1 MLRKVLISLLI
12 FEEELELKKASIME
26 DVEENVDKDEGDF
39 DVYERVEKLVEDG
52 ENVNEDE
59 GDFDSFLEI
68 MLLDQKGCLIE
79 ALKRNFNVLKRGML

>member
-39 DVYERVEKLVEDG
+39 D
-52 ENVNEDE
+52 
-59 GDFDSFLEI
+59 SFLEI

>member
-1 MLRKVLISLLI
+1 MLRKLLISLLI
-12 FEEELELKKASIME
+12 FEEELELKEASIME
-26 DVEENVDKDEGDF
+26 DVEENVDK
-39 DVYERVEKLVEDG
+39 
-52 ENVNEDE
+52 DE

>member
-1 MLRKVLISLLI
+1 MFDKEMI
-12 FEEELELKKASIME
+12 EG
-26 DVEENVDKDEGDF
+26 NVDVGQRVDKLVGDGGNVDEDEGDF
-39 DVYERVEKLVEDG
+39 DVYERVEKLVGDG

>member
-1 MLRKVLISLLI
+1 MLFDKEMI
-12 FEEELELKKASIME
+12 EG
-26 DVEENVDKDEGDF
+26 NVDVGQ
-39 DVYERVEKLVEDG
+39 RVDKLVGDG
-52 ENVNEDE
+52 GNVDEDE

>member
-1 MLRKVLISLLI
+1 MISLLI

-26 DVEENVDKDEGDF
+26 DVEENVDK
-39 DVYERVEKLVEDG
+39 
-52 ENVNEDE
+52 DE